1 MLNTAKMGRNG
12 TLVIPAKVR
21 RRLGL
26 AEGRLVLIEETGDGL
41 MIRPAVAMPTEVYS
55 VEQRAEFVL
64 NNAVDAADYRKAC
77 EAVRAMGLEPK
88 AIAHKPP
95 AK

>member
-1 MLNTAKMGRNG
+1 MLNTARIGRNG
-12 TLVIPAKVR
+12 TLVIPAKAR

-26 AEGRLVLIEETGDGL
+26 AEGKLVLIEETVDGL
-41 MIRPAVAMPTEVYS
+41 RIRPAVAMPTEVYS
-55 VEQRAEFVL
+55 VEQRAKFLL

>member
-1 MLNTAKMGRNG
+1 M
-12 TLVIPAKVR
+12 R

-26 AEGRLVLIEETGDGL
+26 AEGESVLIEEMDDGL
-41 MIRPAVAMPTEVYS
+41 MIRPAMAMPTEVYC

-77 EAVRAMGLEPK
+77 EAVRAMGLEPE